1 MIQLNNINKTFRTD
15 SGAVQAVKNVTL
27 SVEEGDIFGVIGF
40 SGAGKSTLIR
50 CVNLLERP
58 DSGEVFVDKQNLM
71 NLAQAELRA
80 ARKNIG
86 MIFQHFNLFR
96 SRTVADNIA
105 YPLRYT
111 GMSKDAIT
119 KRVRELIEIV
129 DLGGKEQAY
138 PSQLSGGQKQRV
150 GIARALACKP
160 KVLLCDEATSA
171 LDPQTTLSILE
182 LLKDLNKK
190 FGFTIVIVTHE
201 MNIVRSICTRVAVM
215 ANGEII
221 ERGSAFSIFSNPE
234 TFVTK
239 KFIATTSN
247 LYKIYNLIENNSPL
261 VALQKN
267 QLLTHFSY
275 VGDGAFNSLISIAS
289 RNFNININII
299 FGDLDIIQD
308 KPAGGLINIIEG
320 EALNIEEALA
330 WFRTQGVR
338 VEVLKNGNQ

>member
-1 MIQLNNINKTFRTD
+1 MIQLNNINKVFHTD
-15 SGAVQAVKNVTL
+15 SGVVQAVKNVTL
-27 SVEEGDIFGVIGF
+27 SVEEGDICGVIGF

-50 CVNLLERP
+50 CINLLERP
-58 DSGEVFVDKQNLM
+58 DSGEVLVNQQNLM
-71 NLAQAELRA
+71 NLAPAELRA

-111 GMSKDAIT
+111 GMSKNDIT

-129 DLGGKEQAY
+129 DLGGKEHAY

-171 LDPQTTLSILE
+171 LDPQTTQSILE
-182 LLKDLNKK
+182 LLKNLNKK
-190 FGFTIVIVTHE
+190 FGFTIIIVTHE
-201 MNIVRSICTRVAVM
+201 MNIVRSICARVAVM
-215 ANGEII
+215 AHGEII
-221 ERGSAFSIFSNPE
+221 ERGSTFSIFSNPE
-234 TFVTK
+234 TLVTK

-261 VALQKN
+261 VALQEN
-267 QLLTHFSY
+267 QLLAHFSY
-275 VGDGAFNSLISIAS
+275 IGDGTFNSLISTAS
-289 RNFNININII
+289 RNFNVNINII

-320 EALNIEEALA
+320 DTPNIEKTLA